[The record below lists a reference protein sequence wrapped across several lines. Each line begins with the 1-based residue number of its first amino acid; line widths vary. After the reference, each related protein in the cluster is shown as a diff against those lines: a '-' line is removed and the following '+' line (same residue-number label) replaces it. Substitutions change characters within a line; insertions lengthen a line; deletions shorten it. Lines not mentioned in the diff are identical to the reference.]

1 MLQAD
6 AIEKMSVSE
15 RLQTMEQLWDA
26 LAREESKVPSPEWHG
41 QVLAERKARVE
52 RGEAK
57 FFTLDQLRRYL
68 REQKS

>member
-6 AIEKMSVSE
+6 VIEKMSVSE

-41 QVLAERKARVE
+41 AVLADRKARVE

-57 FFTLDQLRRYL
+57 FYTLDQLRDYL
-68 REQKS
+68 RQQKP

>member
-1 MLQAD
+1 
-6 AIEKMSVSE
+6 
-15 RLQTMEQLWDA
+15 MEQLWDT
-26 LAREESKVPSPEWHG
+26 LARDQSKVPSPEWHG

-57 FFTLDQLRRYL
+57 FFTLDQLRAYL

>member
-26 LAREESKVPSPEWHG
+26 LAREESKVASPAWHG
-41 QVLAERKARVE
+41 QILAERKARVE

-57 FFTLDQLRRYL
+57 FFTRDQLRTYL